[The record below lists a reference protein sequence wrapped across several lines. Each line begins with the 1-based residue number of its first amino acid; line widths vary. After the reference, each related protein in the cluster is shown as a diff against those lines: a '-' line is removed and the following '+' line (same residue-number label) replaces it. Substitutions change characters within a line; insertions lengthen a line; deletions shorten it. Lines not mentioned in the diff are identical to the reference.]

1 MTENLREHYR
11 PGALKKMVRF
21 ERVVE
26 FGATQGEK
34 RVAKEQV
41 RGLSWRFGRSAFFY
55 GLGNARCHQFPNRQ
69 L

>member
-1 MTENLREHYR
+1 
-11 PGALKKMVRF
+11 MVRF

-34 RVAKEQV
+34 RVAKVQV